1 MTPYVTRNLHERV
14 VDCNNEDLTGLLQ
27 LGVVD
32 ESRNVGGRAGGA

>member
-14 VDCNNEDLTGLLQ
+14 VDCNNKDLTGLLQ

-32 ESRNVGGRAGGA
+32 ESRDVGGRAGGA